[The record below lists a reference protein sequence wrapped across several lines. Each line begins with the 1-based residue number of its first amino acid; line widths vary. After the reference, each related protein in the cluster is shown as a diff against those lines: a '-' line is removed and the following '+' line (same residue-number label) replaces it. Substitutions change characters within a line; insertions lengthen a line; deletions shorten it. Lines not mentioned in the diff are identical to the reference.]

1 MKDSGSDIGMSLND
15 FNSDI
20 QSKKG
25 INMSNKAKLIL
36 AISAFL
42 IVIIAIVIIIFII
55 ISIDKKKKRKK

>member
-1 MKDSGSDIGMSLND
+1 MKESGSDIGMSLND

-25 INMSNKAKLIL
+25 LNMSNKAKLIL

-42 IVIIAIVIIIFII
+42 IVIIATVIIIII
-55 ISIDKKKKRKK
+55 IMSIDKKKKIKK